1 MQLREKV
8 LLCGIPYLAAGYLW
22 FALTNPALVAGQDK
36 NSQLSEKQ
44 KEQIELKTKLF
55 DMARLEKEHAR
66 LEKEIADL
74 RGSVPKSPDI
84 DILLIDLEKMCLQS
98 GMEVVGVEPP
108 EREKQKKIEEEELPP
123 PTATGMVETKPG
135 LASAKEQLARAAA
148 GTVPAQQPG
157 GKAAAGAAPQV
168 ETGLS
173 KLVKQVTVAGDYPG
187 LVELMKRLESYQ
199 RVIGINQ
206 VEAEVPPEVGQKK
219 VQEVRHLIVTFLMTA
234 YYLP

>member
-1 MQLREKV
+1 MQVREKV
-8 LLCGIPYLAAGYLW
+8 LLCGMPYLVAGYLW
-22 FALTNPALVAGQDK
+22 FALTNPALMSGQDK
-36 NSQLSEKQ
+36 NSQLAEKQ

-84 DILLIDLEKMCLQS
+84 DILLIDLEKMCLES
-98 GMEVVGVEPP
+98 GMEVVAVEPP
-108 EREKQKKIEEEELPP
+108 EKEKQKTFDEEELPP
-123 PTATGMVETKPG
+123 PAATSMAETRPG
-135 LASAKEQLARAAA
+135 LARAKEQLARVAA
-148 GTVPAQQPG
+148 GTVAAQQPDG
-157 GKAAAGAAPQV
+157 RAAAGAAPQE

-187 LVELMKRLESYQ
+187 LVELMKKLESYQ

-219 VQEVRHLIVTFLMTA
+219 VQEVRHLIVTFLVTA